1 MKKKMEKLTIKS
13 LAKQSMS
20 QLYSQC
26 QCVKLLE
33 EDWDSKDFDFQTKRK
48 EILRTIQHLNV
59 KQKDYEKRQM
69 VIERTSDSMDAA

>member
-1 MKKKMEKLTIKS
+1 
-13 LAKQSMS
+13 
-20 QLYSQC
+20 
-26 QCVKLLE
+26 LLE